1 MQALRLDNSHFSLY
15 CPFLWMIQYK
25 EAPAKKNGYF
35 SPESG
40 YIKGW
45 TVILHLN
52 FCFKIAL

>member
-1 MQALRLDNSHFSLY
+1 MQALRLDNSHFIPY

-25 EAPAKKNGYF
+25 GLLSKKNGYF
-35 SPESG
+35 LSESG

-52 FCFKIAL
+52 ICFKIAL

>member
-35 SPESG
+35 QWESG
-40 YIKGW
+40 YIK
-45 TVILHLN
+45 
-52 FCFKIAL
+52 A